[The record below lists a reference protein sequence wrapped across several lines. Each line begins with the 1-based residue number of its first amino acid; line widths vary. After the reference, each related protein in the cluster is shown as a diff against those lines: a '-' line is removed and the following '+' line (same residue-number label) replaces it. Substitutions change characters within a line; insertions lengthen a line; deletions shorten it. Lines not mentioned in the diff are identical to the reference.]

1 MKSFL
6 FALILFC
13 VGEVAHGQTPVVP
26 TWSIRLDVPARPD
39 LLHMP
44 PAYSYAQLGVFCKL
58 DVQLERRLK
67 VPVFFRLGDVRQV
80 EAWEDKGPLVIRRP
94 DR

>member
-6 FALILFC
+6 FALVLFC
-13 VGEVAHGQTPVVP
+13 VGEVAHGQTPVMP

-80 EAWEDKGPLVIRRP
+80 EAWEGKGPLVIRRP

>member
-1 MKSFL
+1 MRSFL
-6 FALILFC
+6 FAMVLFC
-13 VGEVAHGQTPVVP
+13 GGQVALGQTPVVP
-26 TWSIRLDVPARPD
+26 PWSFRLDVPVRPD
-39 LLHMP
+39 LVHMP

-80 EAWEDKGPLVIRRP
+80 EAWEGKGPLVIGRP

>member
-1 MKSFL
+1 MRSLL
-6 FALILFC
+6 FAMVLSC
-13 VGEVAHGQTPVVP
+13 VGQVALGQATVVP
-26 TWSIRLDVPARPD
+26 GRSFRLDVPVRPD
-39 LLHMP
+39 LVQMP

-58 DVQLERRLK
+58 DVQLERRLR

-80 EAWEDKGPLVIRRP
+80 EAWEGKGPLFIGGP

>member
-1 MKSFL
+1 MRSFL
-6 FALILFC
+6 FAMVLFC
-13 VGEVAHGQTPVVP
+13 VGEVAHGQTPAVP
-26 TWSIRLDVPARPD
+26 TWSLRFDVPARPD

-80 EAWEDKGPLVIRRP
+80 EAWEGKGPLVIRRP

>member
-80 EAWEDKGPLVIRRP
+80 EAWEGKGPLVIRRP

>member
-13 VGEVAHGQTPVVP
+13 AGEVAHGQTPVVP
-26 TWSIRLDVPARPD
+26 TWSLRLDVPARPD

-80 EAWEDKGPLVIRRP
+80 EAWEGKGPLVIRRP